1 MKIEKIKAIPKS
13 IIAEIR
19 KRETKIDGH
28 TRYYSYLTK
37 NDKELVKVTVAVKH
51 HNNKLYY
58 KQCAIHGLRSD
69 KCFVK
74 DMEFTYMGGYQVG
87 WYYDGYTKEPKHY
100 EDGIWWSVEDKYF
113 DMFAPC
119 LNLDFLA
126 KYDEY
131 KYSAYDIYPYT
142 DILQY
147 LRLYEEYPQAEYL
160 VKFGL
165 SYYVKNKQIL
175 KKIGTDKKFQKWLFN
190 HQTDLKGNLYYV
202 STIMRAYKENKALN
216 EVQAYEEKVK
226 KINADSYLKPI
237 RNLFGKNIGQ
247 YINYIEKQNISH
259 RLYLDY
265 LTACNYLE
273 LDMSEAKN
281 RIPHDFMHWHDV
293 RIEEYQTVKAFRDEE
308 ERKAKAIKEAEEK
321 KELYAKFSKVAEKY
335 ASLQYDKNDAYVIVI
350 AKSPAELVNEG
361 AILKHCVGHMG
372 YDKKFA
378 KEQSLIF
385 FVRTKEN
392 PTEPY
397 VTVEYSIK
405 DKKVLQCY
413 AKGNTKPD
421 AEVETYI
428 TTIWTP
434 YVNKALK
441 KMVA

>member
-1 MKIEKIKAIPKS
+1 MKIEKIKSIPKT
-13 IIAEIR
+13 IIAEIK
-19 KRETKIDGH
+19 KRETKPDGR
-28 TRYYSYLTK
+28 TRYYSYLTT

-58 KQCAIHGLRSD
+58 KQCAVHGLHSD

-74 DMEFTYMGGYQVG
+74 DMEFTYMSGYQTG
-87 WYYDGYTKEPKHY
+87 WYYDGYTKEPKYY
-100 EDGIWWSVEDKYF
+100 EDGKWYEVEDKYF
-113 DMFAPC
+113 DVFAPC

-190 HQTDLKGNLYYV
+190 NGSELKGNFYYV
-202 STIMRAYKENKALN
+202 STIMKAYRENKALN
-216 EVQAYEEKVK
+216 VVQAYEEKVK
-226 KINADSYLKPI
+226 KINADKSLKPI
-237 RNLFGKNIGQ
+237 RELFGKDICK
-247 YINYIEKQNISH
+247 YIDYVEQKGISH

-265 LTACNYLE
+265 LTACNYLGI
-273 LDMSEAKN
+273 DMSENKN

-293 RIEEYQTVKAFRDEE
+293 RIEEYTTVKAFRDEE
-308 ERKAKAIKEAEEK
+308 ERKAKALKDAEEK

-335 ASLQYDKNDAYVIVI
+335 SKLSNENGAYIVI
-350 AKSPAELVNEG
+350 LAQSPAELVNEG
-361 AILKHCVGHMG
+361 AILNHCVGHMG

-392 PTEPY
+392 PTEPF

-413 AKGNTKPD
+413 AKGNTNPD
-421 AEVETYI
+421 ADVETYI
-428 TTIWTP
+428 TNIWTP
-434 YVNKALK
+434 YANRTLK

>member
-1 MKIEKIKAIPKS
+1 MKIEKIKAIPNT
-13 IIAEIR
+13 IIAEIK
-19 KRETKIDGH
+19 KRETKPDGH
-28 TRYYSYLTK
+28 TRYYSYLTT
-37 NDKELVKVTVAVKH
+37 NDKELTKVTVAVKH
-51 HNNKLYY
+51 HQGKLYY
-58 KQCAIHGLRSD
+58 KQCAVHGLRSD

-87 WYYDGYTKEPKHY
+87 WYYNGYTKAPKLY
-100 EDGIWWSVEDKYF
+100 EDNTWWEVEDKYF

-175 KKIGTDKKFQKWLFN
+175 KKIGTDKKFQKWLFS
-190 HQTDLKGNLYYV
+190 HQTDPKGNLYYV
-202 STIMRAYKENKALN
+202 STILKAYKENKALN

-226 KINADSYLKPI
+226 KINADKYLKPI
-237 RNLFGKNIGQ
+237 RDLFGKNIGQ
-247 YINYIEKQNISH
+247 YINYIEQKEISH

-265 LTACNYLE
+265 LTACNYLG
-273 LDMSEAKN
+273 LDMSENKN

-293 RIEEYQTVKAFRDEE
+293 RIEEYQTVKAFRDAE
-308 ERKAKAIKEAEEK
+308 ERKAKELKEAEEK
-321 KELYAKFSKVAEKY
+321 KELFAKFTKVAEKY
-335 ASLQYDKNDAYVIVI
+335 SGLQYNNNDAYVVLI
-350 AKSPAELVNEG
+350 AQSPAELVNEG

-378 KEQSLIF
+378 NEKSLIF

-392 PTEPY
+392 PTEPF
-397 VTVEYSIK
+397 VTVEYSLR
-405 DKKVLQCY
+405 DKKILQCY

-428 TTIWTP
+428 TTIWSP

-441 KMVA
+441 KIA

>member
-1 MKIEKIKAIPKS
+1 MKIEKIKAIPNT
-13 IIAEIR
+13 IIAEIK
-19 KRETKIDGH
+19 KRETKPDGH
-28 TRYYSYLTK
+28 TRYYSYLTT
-37 NDKELVKVTVAVKH
+37 NDKELTKVTVAVKH
-51 HNNKLYY
+51 HQDKLYY
-58 KQCAIHGLRSD
+58 KQCAVHGLRSE

-74 DMEFTYMGGYQVG
+74 DMEFTYMGGYQCG
-87 WYYDGYTKEPKHY
+87 WYYNGYTKEPKPY
-100 EDGIWWSVEDKYF
+100 EDGLWWEVEDKYF

-131 KYSAYDIYPYT
+131 KYSAYNIYPYT

-147 LRLYEEYPQAEYL
+147 LRLYEEFPQAEYL

-175 KKIGTDKKFQKWLFN
+175 KKIGTDKKFQKWLFS

-202 STIMRAYKENKALN
+202 STIFKAYKENKALN

-226 KINADSYLKPI
+226 KINADKYLKPI
-237 RNLFGKNIGQ
+237 RDLFGKNIGQ
-247 YINYIEKQNISH
+247 YINYIEQKEISH

-265 LTACNYLE
+265 LTACNYLG
-273 LDMSEAKN
+273 LDMNENKN

-308 ERKAKAIKEAEEK
+308 ERKAKELKEAEEK
-321 KELYAKFSKVAEKY
+321 KELFAKFSKVAEKY
-335 ASLQYDKNDAYVIVI
+335 SGLSKEDGAYMVIL
-350 AKSPAELVNEG
+350 AQSPSELVNEG

-378 KEQSLIF
+378 NEKSLIF

-392 PTEPY
+392 PTEPF
-397 VTVEYSIK
+397 VTVEYSLR
-405 DKKVLQCY
+405 DKKILQCY